1 MGIRKVF
8 GKHITELLLYEL
20 GSCQTT
26 ISVLSSPSEAEAE
39 LGACSASQQRQVERG
54 TSPLVSTR

>member
-1 MGIRKVF
+1 MF

>member
-20 GSCQTT
+20 GSCQT